1 MINKLGILA
10 RLEFG
15 SRITRTDQTQL
26 KSYRFLRIF
35 LTSPEVATPNRKRA
49 YFRTSPSGYLAKN
62 GVDPHIPARKLW
74 LWAVGEL
81 GVKQVYLGESWADHN
96 TVAIGEAAYPEIRWG
111 TVTTP
116 SNLDWTIA
124 RVR

>member
-1 MINKLGILA
+1 MMFNAAWGIRSRKELG
-10 RLEFG
+10 G
-15 SRITRTDQTQL
+15 
-26 KSYRFLRIF
+26 KY
-35 LTSPEVATPNRKRA
+35 
-49 YFRTSPSGYLAKN
+49 TSPSGYLAKN

-74 LWAVGEL
+74 LWVVGEL